1 MFYIKKT
8 ISLSLLLLS
17 TTLINAQE
25 YHADKNGNVNINII
39 DKKIMVNDK
48 VVGRVKPNEPTVVN
62 VDDVGVN
69 LDREHIGVGVG
80 DDVGV
85 NLDRGQIGVGVGD
98 DVGVNLDRG
107 HVGVGVGD
115 DVGVNLDRGHIGV
128 QTGDDVSVKVD
139 KDVKVKVGND
149 VSVNVGG
156 LGRLIGSMMGD
167 D

>member
-17 TTLINAQE
+17 TILLNAQE

-85 NLDRGQIGVGVGD
+85 NLDRG
-98 DVGVNLDRG
+98 
-107 HVGVGVGD
+107 
-115 DVGVNLDRGHIGV
+115 HIGV